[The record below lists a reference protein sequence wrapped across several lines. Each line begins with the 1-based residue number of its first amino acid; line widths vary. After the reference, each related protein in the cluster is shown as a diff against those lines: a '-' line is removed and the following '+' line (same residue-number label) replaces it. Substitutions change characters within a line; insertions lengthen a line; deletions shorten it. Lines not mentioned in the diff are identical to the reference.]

1 MSIINS
7 STFPKID
14 NQADLERKREMGKTF
29 LFCVLFILLV
39 FLFSNV
45 YMYWDLIS
53 LFAIIT
59 IILTIL
65 LLYLYP
71 KIHNTINQNQ
81 SSKKPKELAILEQDI
96 FNFLVKNQGIS
107 YRKEEIINIYL
118 NNKKFDVDSTII
130 KEALSNLANSNK
142 VTCIIISGELS
153 FLVEK

>member
-29 LFCVLFILLV
+29 LFCVLFILLI

-45 YMYWDLIS
+45 YMYGDLIS
-53 LFAIIT
+53 LFTIIT

-81 SSKKPKELAILEQDI
+81 SSKKPNEMVILEQDI

-130 KEALSNLANSNK
+130 KEAISNLANSNK